1 MMLMILHSL
10 WNSSLQKIKQNSTV
24 LQNKWQATDNKML
37 SYRRETVLQSAFV
50 LAKSVRL
57 ELGYNIS
64 RTL

>member
-1 MMLMILHSL
+1 MILHSL

-37 SYRRETVLQSAFV
+37 SYRRETVA
-50 LAKSVRL
+50 AGCVRF
-57 ELGYNIS
+57 GQKCKIGTGIQIS